1 MPRTGKVLLF
11 LLLIKGI
18 LSSERSPVDLNAL
31 TQSFQR
37 LLFQIR
43 PSSLKCVREKRKR
56 EKRRKEGKE
65 EGSKKEGGR
74 KEGKKRKGEGK
85 KIRKGNFKKGKK
97 R

>member
-65 EGSKKEGGR
+65 EGRKGVRSREGGR
-74 KEGKKRKGEGK
+74 KGKREKEKVRK
-85 KIRKGNFKKGKK
+85 
-97 R
+97 